1 MVGNLRRRP
10 IPLSH
15 MADPVSNKDG
25 RPKPIHTSRSFSRME
40 APANKTASPRKR
52 ASTLQEAGIPAVPA
66 ARYLSGSQELNG
78 KKKDVFEY
86 HEEEEDEHAAS
97 GPNTP
102 GPELNLP
109 NTFDELPIEIKSLTE
124 RFLESLSAKVH
135 PTPLSADALSDLFQ
149 DFYDRA
155 ASHIATHIATLSS
168 RIGREKSPAPS
179 ASSRS
184 SGKGRSRAGSG
195 ANRKDSSPS
204 NSGGEMLTASEV
216 TDRKKARRLLELKRM
231 ALEEAVE
238 RAVCEKVYD
247 GIWKHRS
254 TDDDARDEKLRSRT
268 AALSVVGIGLKELH
282 VDSPSNEGARK
293 AAEENEAAISESL
306 APARE
311 ALAKMD
317 DEHYPLGKLQ
327 HLTAA
332 HKSIVETL
340 SQLFPSS
347 SSADEILPTLIYTLI
362 TSPQES
368 LSGISNLNFIQ
379 RFRNTSKVDGEAAYC
394 LVNLEAAISFLET
407 VDLPSLRADELPQG
421 PPKSGSTPSSPV
433 GEKSPALPTAA
444 QPSEPDVSDVSVT
457 ASEKSTSSSLD
468 AIKALP
474 KPPSS
479 STSSSETPARPTLH
493 QRRISAVVAAQA
505 DRIEVGRENI
515 LNTADK
521 IYDSINGT
529 LENSFHYVFG
539 RFKDLNPAGVGG
551 SGGSSSLPKTLE
563 EARKLVSSGDGEEEL
578 YVPSGQSSPTH
589 AGPDGMTHSGPLVND
604 PLNAGSRSDSSKM
617 LELLGGRK
625 QLRDRS
631 ADSSRSAGSGKRVAF
646 AAAGGVDGG
655 KTAGNDQPPTPGSA
669 TAAAGNLFANI
680 NPLNRFGVN
689 VPGFARFGRSPNL
702 PATTTGGTPAL
713 PSPSSGGAKLGDVV
727 ESPAATNSAH
737 HDALAPLEARSQES
751 RLNGEAE
758 DQDENLHAREA
769 LAELRRIKPP
779 SKRFLQVPSA
789 AELKVGEVEDLLREY
804 RRLAKAIGEAIAM

>member
-1 MVGNLRRRP
+1 MLPYICLERIVGIDTHHRYD
-10 IPLSH
+10 
-15 MADPVSNKDG
+15 MADAGARTDG

-40 APANKTASPRKR
+40 APAKTPSPRKR

-66 ARYLSGSQELNG
+66 ARHVSGSQELDG
-78 KKKDVFEY
+78 KRKDVFEY
-86 HEEEEDEHAAS
+86 QEEDEEHAQP
-97 GPNTP
+97 GTDTP

-135 PTPLSADALSDLFQ
+135 PTPLSADALSGLFQ
-149 DFYDRA
+149 DFYERA
-155 ASHIATHIATLSS
+155 ASHIATHIATLAS

-179 ASSRS
+179 ASSRG
-184 SGKGRSRAGSG
+184 SGKGRPRAGSG
-195 ANRKDSSPS
+195 AKQNDTPPS
-204 NSGGEMLTASEV
+204 NSGGEMLTPSEV
-216 TDRKKARRLLELKRM
+216 TDRKKARRLLELKRV

-238 RAVCEKVYD
+238 RAVCEKVYN

-268 AALSVVGIGLKELH
+268 AALLVVGIGLKELH
-282 VDSPSNEGARK
+282 VDSPSNEGPRK
-293 AAEENEAAISESL
+293 AAEEKEAEISESL

-362 TSPQES
+362 TSPPET
-368 LSGISNLNFIQ
+368 LSVVSNLNFVQ
-379 RFRNTSKVDGEAAYC
+379 RFRNSTKVDGEAAYC

-407 VDLPSLRADELPQG
+407 VDLPSLRADELPEG
-421 PPKSGSTPSSPV
+421 PPKSSSNPPSPI
-433 GEKSPALPTAA
+433 GEKAPALPTPAQPTAA
-444 QPSEPDVSDVSVT
+444 QPSEPDTTTVSVT
-457 ASEKSTSSSLD
+457 ASDKSSSPTAVD
-468 AIKALP
+468 SMKALP
-474 KPPSS
+474 KPPPADP
-479 STSSSETPARPTLH
+479 ETKARPQMH
-493 QRRISAVVAAQA
+493 QRRISAMVQAQA
-505 DRIEVGRENI
+505 DRIEAGRENI

-529 LENSFHYVFG
+529 LENSFRSVFG
-539 RFKDLNPAGVGG
+539 RFKDQTSDDSAL
-551 SGGSSSLPKTLE
+551 LPKTLE
-563 EARKLVSSGDGEEEL
+563 DARKLVSPSHDEEEGDGSA
-578 YVPSGQSSPTH
+578 SGRSSPTR
-589 AGPDGMTHSGPLVND
+589 GLQLND
-604 PLNAGSRSDSSKM
+604 PLNAGSRNDSNKM

-646 AAAGGVDGG
+646 ASAGGDGQ
-655 KTAGNDQPPTPGSA
+655 KVTTPAEQPPTPG
-669 TAAAGNLFANI
+669 AAAANLFSNI

-689 VPGFARFGRSPNL
+689 VPSFARFGRSPSL
-702 PATTTGGTPAL
+702 PTSTNHSSL
-713 PSPSSGGAKLGDVV
+713 PSPSPAGEKVTKLGDIV
-727 ESPAATNSAH
+727 ESPATAH
-737 HDALAPLEARSQES
+737 PNPADGLAALEKTRSRES
-751 RLNGEAE
+751 RLEE
-758 DQDENLHAREA
+758 DQDDNLNAREA
-769 LAELRRIKPP
+769 LAELRKIKPP
-779 SKRFLQVPSA
+779 RKRFLEVGSA
-789 AELKVGEVEDLLREY
+789 AELRLGEVDDLLLEY